1 MVGEPRADS
10 GGTRRARP
18 ELDIFV
24 VWVLLNFVVR
34 VWIPQ
39 TGYFFM
45 FGSYL
50 VFDLGFISGFCLGSF
65 ITKWIT
71 TSSGFR
77 LVFLFG
83 FSLFFLFWVS
93 FSFFI
98 GVHLSQSG

>member
-10 GGTRRARP
+10 GETRRARP
-18 ELDIFV
+18 ELNIFV

-50 VFDLGFISGFCLGSF
+50 VFDLGFI
-65 ITKWIT
+65 
-71 TSSGFR
+71 
-77 LVFLFG
+77 
-83 FSLFFLFWVS
+83 
-93 FSFFI
+93 
-98 GVHLSQSG
+98 